1 MRVQECIITRHP
13 GSADHSAE
21 ESQPQQLRM
30 WHAAHMPSCALLPPF
45 HLLFLMQM
53 GVTDGAR
60 YLTSNSGGSWLNAAF
75 SFQQKVGWLLLRAH
89 TA

>member
-1 MRVQECIITRHP
+1 
-13 GSADHSAE
+13 
-21 ESQPQQLRM
+21 
-30 WHAAHMPSCALLPPF
+30 
-45 HLLFLMQM
+45 MQM